1 MTDIATTHTVS
12 AHVSVGADRLLRDKH
27 VLIEGKRVG
36 VLTNHT
42 GRLADGRSIIDALS
56 DSGLCTLKALY
67 GPEHGIAGDSP
78 DGKIVDHSLDPRH
91 GIRVYSLYGM
101 TQKPTPEM
109 LDGIDVVVCDIQ
121 DVGAR
126 FYTFISTV
134 ALAMEAA
141 AEHDIPIVIL
151 DRPNPIRGLS
161 FDGPVRLPSLR
172 SFVAWMPIPV
182 THGLTIGELARLWND
197 EGWLAN
203 GVNVRLQVIEME
215 GWTRSMWYD
224 ETGLPWIPPSPN
236 MPSLQT
242 AVIYPGICFIEG
254 TSISE
259 GRGTSSPFQII
270 GAPWAD
276 PEKILK
282 HLSAILTPGVVCSAA
297 EFTPNEIPGTAIEPK
312 FEGLLCRGVRI
323 SVVDRNAVR
332 PVHLGIAILSAFI
345 RAHPVEAAFR
355 EKRFDVLTGNENVR
369 HQLDRGVH
377 PDEICSGWD
386 DELRSFGEIRSKYLM
401 Y

>member
-1 MTDIATTHTVS
+1 
-12 AHVSVGADRLLRDKH
+12 
-27 VLIEGKRVG
+27 
-36 VLTNHT
+36 
-42 GRLADGRSIIDALS
+42 
-56 DSGLCTLKALY
+56 
-67 GPEHGIAGDSP
+67 
-78 DGKIVDHSLDPRH
+78 
-91 GIRVYSLYGM
+91 
-101 TQKPTPEM
+101 
-109 LDGIDVVVCDIQ
+109 
-121 DVGAR
+121 
-126 FYTFISTV
+126 
-134 ALAMEAA
+134 MEAA
-141 AEHDIPIVIL
+141 AEHDIPFVIL

-161 FDGPVRLPSLR
+161 FDGPVRLPSLK

-203 GVNVRLQVIEME
+203 GVKVRLQVVEME
-215 GWTRSMWYD
+215 GWKRSMWYD
-224 ETGLPWIPPSPN
+224 ETGLAWIPPSPN

-282 HLSAILTPGVVCSAA
+282 HLSAIVTPGVVCSAA
-297 EFTPNEIPGTAIEPK
+297 EFTPYEIPGTAIEPK

-332 PVHLGIAILSAFI
+332 PVHLGIAILSAFM
-345 RAHPVEAAFR
+345 RAHPVEAVFR

-377 PDEICSGWD
+377 PDEICSGWG